1 MGVIV
6 ESCKQHVHCCN
17 KEEKKED
24 TELKNIQ
31 KV

>member
-17 KEEKKED
+17 KEEKKQD
-24 TELKNIQ
+24 TETDEYSES
-31 KV
+31 